1 MRMTYL
7 GRRALRWAVA
17 AGLCLLAAAPVAAQT
32 TSASVAGQVKDAQG
46 GVLPAATVTLTSKTQ
61 ANTLTA
67 TTDAEGR
74 FVFPIVRPDGYVLR
88 VSMQG
93 FKTLERTT
101 VQVSAN
107 DRFFAGILTLE
118 VGAITE
124 EVSVTGRVSEL
135 QATSGERSYTMESE
149 VIKNIAS
156 NGRALFQFAT
166 LVPGVLSQNTAAAPS
181 EGQVSSFT
189 VNGQRPNSNNMTID
203 GVANIDTGDNG
214 GNMATTNIDAVAE
227 FKILTNAY
235 QAEYGRAV
243 GGQVQVVTKSGTQS
257 FHGSGYWYGR
267 RSDWN
272 ANTLDQ
278 QAGGGAGAGRERQ
291 AHRAG
296 GVVAQRLRLHPRRTH
311 LHPGRLQRE
320 QEEALLLLE
329 RGVAEE
335 EGPGLQPRHPGAHRP
350 RAGRGLLPEP
360 RQQRE
365 PVPLHPRLHDRP
377 AVQRG
382 YATTSGCFQDGGV
395 LGRIPQNRLYANGL
409 AALNIYPLPNFT
421 AGSGVN
427 YTSQVPSDRPRRE
440 DLIRL
445 DFQPSDKWRFTGR
458 YMNDS
463 DTELQAYGTTWA
475 GSGSDQLPMPVSH
488 PLPGR
493 NWMLSATGILNT
505 TTSVEVSVGAARNA
519 LTYDLQAE
527 NLFRSAAGLTS
538 FPYLY
543 PDAPQGDYI
552 PCFQFRGGRTGNAGQ
567 YQTNQGP
574 FVNENK
580 TFDAL
585 ANLTK
590 IWGAHASKFGVY
602 YQHSYKAQSN
612 FASFNSTVNFVDN
625 SSNPYDTGYSYANAA
640 TGVFNTYQQAN
651 KFAYPEYVYKNFEF
665 YGQDNWKA
673 TSRLTV
679 DYGVRFYYMT
689 PQWDQTLQASTFVP
703 DDWSAANAPRLYY
716 PVCKNGASSCS
727 GSNLIGVDPA
737 NPANTVEGRFVGRLV
752 QPTTDAQRFNG
763 AYQAGQGIND
773 TMYSGNVFK
782 VSPRLG
788 VVYDLTG
795 EGRTIV
801 RGGFGI
807 FYDRPQGNIV
817 FDTINNAPGLLQPT
831 VQYGLLQNLTGGSND
846 PYAPLGLTPTAYD
859 FVPPKVTA
867 WNVGVQ
873 HKLWKAITLDIAYV
887 GSKNENLIEQEQIN
901 ALPLGTLF
909 KPENQDPTRAPSS
922 TPGATALTTDLLRPY
937 QGYGSIR
944 WWDATGYSQLPRPP
958 DGDQPPVRQR
968 ADVLGL
974 LRLEQDP
981 RNGNTDWSTR
991 IPYSTD
997 EENRRGQL
1005 LLRRQRPAAQ
1015 LRAQLRLPDAQG
1027 RERRARPPRERVADL
1042 GHLPLDERPA
1052 VRHQLVD
1059 PGHREQQPHR
1069 RHRRHASCRAHL
1081 RPGERLERRSLQA
1094 DRHLVLR
1101 PAPGRQHRRR
1111 VGPVLPA
1118 RAADQQP
1125 GHVDLQDL
1133 HDEEGDQARG
1143 AARRL
1148 QRAQPHAVHGRQQ
1161 LRQLREPHRPD
1172 HHEPAVR
1179 REREPHPE
1187 QRLRDHQRGRASAHP
1202 PARHPADVLVGA
1214 TPHRGRRLVQA
1225 PAPVFF
1231 ASGREPGRP
1240 VEKWGVPVS
1249 EILGGRLRD
1258 SVPFA
1263 SYLFF
1268 RYPRPAHHGAEVR
1281 TAEQLVAQARALKK
1295 QHGFTSHKLKGGV
1308 FPLEY
1313 ELECYRTLADA
1324 LPGDRFR
1331 FDPNGVWSTE
1341 PAIWFGQQVEGIGN
1355 DYLEDPVSSRK
1366 PSTST

>member
-1 MRMTYL
+1 MRMTDL
-7 GRRALRWAVA
+7 GRRALGWAVA

-67 TTDAEGR
+67 MTDAEGR

-166 LVPGVLSQNTAAAPS
+166 LVPGVLSQNTGGTVEA
-181 EGQVSSFT
+181 QVSAFT

-272 ANTLDQ
+272 ANTWTNKRSEAPAPVGSGKLIEPAESSRNDYGFTL
-278 QAGGGAGAGRERQ
+278 GGPIFIPA
-291 AHRAG
+291 
-296 GVVAQRLRLHPRRTH
+296 
-311 LHPGRLQRE
+311 LQRE
-320 QEEALLLLE
+320 QEEAVLLLE
-329 RGVAEE
+329 RGVAED
-335 EGPGLQPRHPGAHRP
+335 GRTRSPTGTPGCPPSSSGAGTSP
-350 RAGRGLLPEP
+350 RASTATGTRSPTSATT
-360 RQQRE
+360 
-365 PVPLHPRLHDRP
+365 RP
-377 AVQRG
+377 ACRAARRTRAAASRTAASWAG
-382 YATTSGCFQDGGV
+382 SPRTASMRTAWPPSTST
-395 LGRIPQNRLYANGL
+395 PM
-409 AALNIYPLPNFT
+409 PNFT

-445 DFQPSDKWRFTGR
+445 DFQPSDNWRFTGR

-505 TTSVEVSVGAARNA
+505 TTSLEVSVGAARNA

-552 PCFQFRGGRTGNAGQ
+552 PYFEFRGGRTGNAGQ

-612 FASFNSTVNFVDN
+612 FASFNSTINFVDN

-716 PVCKNGASSCS
+716 PACIGASPCS

-752 QPTTDAQRFNG
+752 PHDRRQRFNG
-763 AYQAGQGIND
+763 AYQAGQGD
-773 TMYSGNVFK
+773 QRHDVQRQ
-782 VSPRLG
+782 RLQG
-788 VVYDLTG
+788 VAPARRRLRPD
-795 EGRTIV
+795 GR
-801 RGGFGI
+801 GPD
-807 FYDRPQGNIV
+807 DRPRRLR
-817 FDTINNAPGLLQPT
+817 DLLRPPPGQHRVRHDQQRSGPAAADRAVGHAAEPQPPA
-831 VQYGLLQNLTGGSND
+831 QND
-846 PYAPLGLTPTAYD
+846 PYPPLGMKPTAYD
-859 FVPPKVTA
+859 FMPPKVTA

-873 HKLWKAITLDIAYV
+873 HKLWNAITLDIAYV

-909 KPENQDPTRAPSS
+909 KPENQDPTRAPSA

-944 WWDATGYSQLPRPP
+944 WWDAT
-958 DGDQPPVRQR
+958 
-968 ADVLGL
+968 A
-974 LRLEQDP
+974 
-981 RNGNTDWSTR
+981 
-991 IPYSTD
+991 
-997 EENRRGQL
+997 
-1005 LLRRQRPAAQ
+1005 
-1015 LRAQLRLPDAQG
+1015 
-1027 RERRARPPRERVADL
+1027 
-1042 GHLPLDERPA
+1042 
-1052 VRHQLVD
+1052 
-1059 PGHREQQPHR
+1059 
-1069 RHRRHASCRAHL
+1069 
-1081 RPGERLERRSLQA
+1081 
-1094 DRHLVLR
+1094 
-1101 PAPGRQHRRR
+1101 
-1111 VGPVLPA
+1111 
-1118 RAADQQP
+1118 
-1125 GHVDLQDL
+1125 
-1133 HDEEGDQARG
+1133 
-1143 AARRL
+1143 
-1148 QRAQPHAVHGRQQ
+1148 
-1161 LRQLREPHRPD
+1161 
-1172 HHEPAVR
+1172 
-1179 REREPHPE
+1179 
-1187 QRLRDHQRGRASAHP
+1187 
-1202 PARHPADVLVGA
+1202 
-1214 TPHRGRRLVQA
+1214 
-1225 PAPVFF
+1225 
-1231 ASGREPGRP
+1231 
-1240 VEKWGVPVS
+1240 
-1249 EILGGRLRD
+1249 
-1258 SVPFA
+1258 
-1263 SYLFF
+1263 
-1268 RYPRPAHHGAEVR
+1268 
-1281 TAEQLVAQARALKK
+1281 
-1295 QHGFTSHKLKGGV
+1295 
-1308 FPLEY
+1308 
-1313 ELECYRTLADA
+1313 
-1324 LPGDRFR
+1324 
-1331 FDPNGVWSTE
+1331 
-1341 PAIWFGQQVEGIGN
+1341 
-1355 DYLEDPVSSRK
+1355 
-1366 PSTST
+1366 